1 MAGEG
6 GDGEG
11 GEGDGEGGDGEG
23 GDGDRLDDENV
34 APTGSEPGVQ
44 PQPAKKQKTAA
55 REKLKLKK
63 KAESPGLT
71 QFRLPVVNLKSM
83 VPLEK
88 AASHPCPTF
97 CL

>member
-6 GDGEG
+6 GDGQG
-11 GEGDGEGGDGEG
+11 GEDEDGDGEG
-23 GDGDRLDDENV
+23 GDGDPLDDENV
-34 APTGSEPGVQ
+34 APTGSESGVQ

-55 REKLKLKK
+55 REKLKLRK
-63 KAESPGLT
+63 KAQGPGLT